1 MLPTLDRATPK
12 IESNESI
19 QILLQSLNVIER
31 RLLMRVMTKVQYRA
45 ISIVLA
51 IMLAAFGLA
60 ETTFAQA
67 PQPTAVPPAGSN
79 PQFYAPT
86 DVPIDLSLFWMLM
99 FFVVLAVGLIASN
112 FLTRS
117 RFLSDQV
124 DQPADAQP
132 EAGK

>member
-1 MLPTLDRATPK
+1 
-12 IESNESI
+12 
-19 QILLQSLNVIER
+19 
-31 RLLMRVMTKVQYRA
+31 MRVMTKVQYRA

-51 IMLAAFGLA
+51 IMLAAFGVA
-60 ETTFAQA
+60 ETAFAQTP

-99 FFVVLAVGLIASN
+99 FFVVLAVGLIGSN

-117 RFLSDQV
+117 RFFSDQI
-124 DQPADAQP
+124 DQPADVQP
-132 EAGK
+132 DAGK

>member
-1 MLPTLDRATPK
+1 
-12 IESNESI
+12 
-19 QILLQSLNVIER
+19 
-31 RLLMRVMTKVQYRA
+31 MRVITKVQYRA
-45 ISIVLA
+45 ISIILA
-51 IMLAAFGLA
+51 IMLAVFGLT
-60 ETTFAQA
+60 ETAFAQTP

-86 DVPIDLSLFWMLM
+86 DVPIDLSLFWVLM

-132 EAGK
+132 EAGR